1 MPKCAASFQRA
12 LLSAACARCPARR
25 RDRERPGRR
34 AAVQRRRRLGLFRR
48 RRCRRRRSC
57 PTRRPTIAPKPS
69 SRAPL
74 PRKDRVG
81 TGSSRGRARRCRRG
95 RRRAPASRIRERR
108 PSGQTRWTCRCRPI
122 RPRRRRCPSASGR
135 VRTPGR
141 VPASAGVPVV
151 VVCDRK
157 SVSFSAVES
166 RAVGEA
172 SRERNEKTTT
182 GGVLGFFDVRPI
194 HLSQFSTVFGD

>member
-12 LLSAACARCPARR
+12 TFGRVCAVPFRRPRRERLRSSGARCSG
-25 RDRERPGRR
+25 DGDC
-34 AAVQRRRRLGLFRR
+34 GLFPPT
-48 RRCRRRRSC
+48 RCRRRRLSDAS
-57 PTRRPTIAPKPS
+57 PDVAPKPS
-69 SRAPL
+69 TRAPL

-172 SRERNEKTTT
+172 SRERNEKTPPAAF
-182 GGVLGFFDVRPI
+182 LGFFDVRPI